1 MNFLERIA
9 AMSEVKQAEQVGNT
23 DLTNHIARN
32 DKLVQGSIVSK
43 LNERPS
49 FVANHI
55 AVASSAEYVRFF
67 MRQFDGT
74 QELYVLTHNAEKAAG
89 GVREAVPVSQGL
101 PEVAAYA
108 EAKRKGAADSELEK
122 SRRLAS
128 ASLVC
133 AIGKIKD
140 PVVGFT
146 LDRAIADEFVHS
158 LDPDK
163 ALTLDS
169 DIEELSDVWRKLSE
183 LDCSVSSNR
192 KEAFV
197 KSLLGKDAEL
207 VPDFVMTAL
216 SVMTPPPF
224 HSIEWYMALHQ
235 IKLGRPIDR
244 LAFLAIRQSDV
255 FQSCLGNGLKLE
267 GLDLSKQA
275 QIVAINYAIKNNKNM
290 DELRDGDVWKSPEE
304 MNSICDRWKSEPEMP
319 TFGGGGGTY
328 YGAAYD
334 KERERRAE
342 QDRLYEMRRQTNAI
356 IDGQIAQL
364 NAQLEATERDYR
376 FQRISSS
383 EYSIAYQSIQRQIK
397 ELERKKNGY

>member
-1 MNFLERIA
+1 MNFFERISV
-9 AMSEVKQAEQVGNT
+9 MFEVRQAEQVSNT
-23 DLTNHIARN
+23 DLTDHIARN
-32 DKLVQGSIVSK
+32 DRLVQGSIVSK
-43 LNERPS
+43 LNEQPS
-49 FVANHI
+49 FDASHI
-55 AVASSAEYVRFF
+55 EVASRAEYVRFF

-89 GVREAVPVSQGL
+89 SVREAVPVSQGL

-108 EAKRKGAADSELEK
+108 EAKKRGTAGTELEK

-128 ASLVC
+128 ASLVF

-140 PVVGFT
+140 PIVGYTF
-146 LDRAIADEFVHS
+146 DRAVADEFIHS

-169 DIEELSDVWRKLSE
+169 DIEELSDAWRKLSE
-183 LDCSVSSNR
+183 MYCSVSSNR
-192 KEAFV
+192 KEAFI

-216 SVMTPPPF
+216 SVKTPPPF

-235 IKLGRPIDR
+235 IKLGSPIDR
-244 LAFLAIRQSDV
+244 LAFLAIMQSDV
-255 FQSCLGNGLKLE
+255 FQSCLGNGLRLE

-275 QIVAINYAIKNNKNM
+275 QIVAISYAIKNNKNM
-290 DELRDGDVWKSPEE
+290 NELRDGDVWKSPEE
-304 MNSICDRWKSEPEMP
+304 MQSIYDRWKSEPE
-319 TFGGGGGTY
+319 TAFGGGGGAY

-342 QDRLYEMRRQTNAI
+342 QDRLYEMRRQTDAI

-364 NAQLEATERDYR
+364 KAQLEAVERDYR
-376 FQRISSS
+376 FQHISSA
-383 EYSIAYQSIQRQIK
+383 EYGSAYQSLRHQIE
-397 ELERKKNGY
+397 ELERKKRGY